1 MQRRDLLVDGAA
13 HERVHEVE
21 RAAGRE
27 HVDADQRVRARRR
40 RGLAHARE
48 GGRLVERGARTQHG
62 HRPGDRERLGRQTS
76 QPPPHGAPDALGP
89 EAGDPGRVLR
99 RAADVAGGQLV
110 DQLAEQERV
119 ASGRAVTRRREA
131 VDRLGEV
138 AVHECGRRLLRERRG
153 AQHACGGRRHQRV
166 EELLVG
172 PGLGRAGG
180 RDEQHGDVLEALGQ
194 EHEPSKRRRVRP
206 VQVVGHEQQRL
217 LRRQVGDQPEQA
229 LQRAVEAV
237 LGGALAVAG
246 AEDGG
251 SGLGASHEE
260 IRRLR
265 HLALERAGGP
275 PRTRTPGRAPR
286 RGRAGPATRRPPR
299 ARSRSA
305 AAPSSRR
312 LPAPRRPSA
321 RRRRRRPARRA
332 SAGRRAP
339 PRARA
344 ARARRPPRPASRLGV
359 LPGWCARSTLQRGG
373 RRCLPTLSRGAPART
388 RGSTWA

>member
-1 MQRRDLLVDGAA
+1 M
-13 HERVHEVE
+13 HEVE

-27 HVDADQRVRARRR
+27 HVDADQRVGARRR

-48 GGRLVERGARTQHG
+48 RGRLVERGARTQHG
-62 HRPGDRERLGRQTS
+62 HRSGDRERLGTQPP

-237 LGGALAVAG
+237 LGGALAIAG
-246 AEDGG
+246 GEDGG
-251 SGLGASHEE
+251 SGLGTSHEE

-265 HLALERAGGP
+265 HLALEQLADHPERERPVELRAAAAQDPHPGGLPERARGAQQLRLPDPRLSLDDHQPAGAAGGP
-275 PRTRTPGRAPR
+275 RDERAQAVELRLALEQPAHAARLVGR
-286 RGRAGPATRRPPR
+286 RGWGSCRGGAQ
-299 ARSRSA
+299 
-305 AAPSSRR
+305 
-312 LPAPRRPSA
+312 
-321 RRRRRRPARRA
+321 
-332 SAGRRAP
+332 
-339 PRARA
+339 
-344 ARARRPPRPASRLGV
+344 
-359 LPGWCARSTLQRGG
+359 RSTLQRG
-373 RRCLPTLSRGAPART
+373 REEVSANSRPR
-388 RGSTWA
+388 